1 MRILATLLVT
11 FFALG
16 TIGCGASSQQTKAT
30 VASEPAPAKKL
41 MKKKKKSN
49 RMEMVIEDE

>member
-1 MRILATLLVT
+1 MRKLVPVLVAM
-11 FFALG
+11 FALG
-16 TIGCGASSQQTKAT
+16 TIGCGAASQQTKA
-30 VASEPAPAKKL
+30 VVVEAPPTKKL